1 MAQSGFTPLSLY
13 YSATASAVPT
23 AGNLVAGELALNTND
38 GKLYYKNSSGIVTL
52 LAGATSGPAGGSTTQ
67 VQYNNAG
74 VLAGIT
80 GATTN
85 GTAMTLVAP
94 VLGTPASGVV
104 TNLTGTASIN
114 INGTV
119 GATTATTGA
128 FTTLSATGI
137 TTVAA
142 GTALLPA
149 IVSTTGTAD
158 TGLWFP
164 AADTIAAS
172 TAGIEAMRIESTGNV
187 GIGLTPNASL
197 KLQVAAATNITLGIA
212 NATTITGAVTL
223 EAVNNARSNNIP
235 MELRATKF
243 DFTGPTTGVSIATT
257 GNVGIGNSSPVGKL
271 DVTQATT
278 NTSALVLSH
287 SGAGGGANVNY
298 GAQINVTG
306 ASNTNTGVYANAY
319 GATNNYGVRIVNP
332 PASATNWA
340 LYSDATAQSYF
351 AGNVGIGISAPSKKL
366 EIYASAVSLQIESVV
381 RNDMSGAGVA
391 AIGFN
396 VSSSLAVETT
406 STKAGIGLVRS
417 AAFGGGSLCFYN
429 NNSGAAGDFTTADEK
444 MRIDSAGNVGIG
456 TASPATKFHVATV
469 ANTGV
474 LVSSTDGTTFKG
486 IAFNTGDNQF
496 TIGTQTNHP
505 VVFFTNNT
513 ERARIDNSGN
523 VLVTNVAG
531 LGYGTGAGGTVTQAT
546 DKSTAVTLNKPCGTI
561 TMNGAAL
568 GGLTTVTFTLN
579 NSILAAADTITVNLN
594 SSAGNFVN
602 YTLQASAW
610 SAGTVIIKLR
620 NDTVGSLSDAVQFNF
635 NIHKGATS

>member
-579 NSILAAADTITVNLN
+579 NSILAAADTITLNLN
-594 SSAGNFVN
+594 SSVANFVN

-610 SAGTVIIKLR
+610 AAGTVIIKLR

>member
-1 MAQSGFTPLSLY
+1 
-13 YSATASAVPT
+13 
-23 AGNLVAGELALNTND
+23 
-38 GKLYYKNSSGIVTL
+38 
-52 LAGATSGPAGGSTTQ
+52 
-67 VQYNNAG
+67 
-74 VLAGIT
+74 
-80 GATTN
+80 
-85 GTAMTLVAP
+85 
-94 VLGTPASGVV
+94 
-104 TNLTGTASIN
+104 
-114 INGTV
+114 
-119 GATTATTGA
+119 
-128 FTTLSATGI
+128 
-137 TTVAA
+137 
-142 GTALLPA
+142 
-149 IVSTTGTAD
+149 
-158 TGLWFP
+158 
-164 AADTIAAS
+164 
-172 TAGIEAMRIESTGNV
+172 
-187 GIGLTPNASL
+187 
-197 KLQVAAATNITLGIA
+197 
-212 NATTITGAVTL
+212 
-223 EAVNNARSNNIP
+223 
-235 MELRATKF
+235 
-243 DFTGPTTGVSIATT
+243 
-257 GNVGIGNSSPVGKL
+257 
-271 DVTQATT
+271 
-278 NTSALVLSH
+278 
-287 SGAGGGANVNY
+287 
-298 GAQINVTG
+298 
-306 ASNTNTGVYANAY
+306 VYANAY